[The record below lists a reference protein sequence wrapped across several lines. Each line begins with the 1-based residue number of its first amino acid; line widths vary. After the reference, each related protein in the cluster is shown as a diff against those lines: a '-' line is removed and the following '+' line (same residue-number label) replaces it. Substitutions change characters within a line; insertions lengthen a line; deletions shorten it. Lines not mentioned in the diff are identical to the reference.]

1 MKTSTL
7 KFLAYISMFI
17 DHIAVILIHPIY
29 VSSRMIGNVDMMGD
43 LLPPKAAGLQITYNV
58 GRLIGRF
65 AFPSF
70 AYMLV
75 EGFLHSHDL
84 LKYHLRLLC
93 FALISEIPFDL
104 AFTDSVFDPSFQNVG
119 FSLFIGLGMLTLL
132 YKFSFHPNG
141 QFTPLKALIIIGSAM
156 TLAIPCDGGP
166 GGILMIATLYLFQKR
181 NLFWWLGISF
191 SAALLFIQSG
201 AAWGGMWDVWLIV
214 PLLFFLNP
222 QYLSGHRGHK
232 WYYVIYPLHFLVLF
246 FLKKLLLPFP

>member
-1 MKTSTL
+1 
-7 KFLAYISMFI
+7 
-17 DHIAVILIHPIY
+17 
-29 VSSRMIGNVDMMGD
+29 
-43 LLPPKAAGLQITYNV
+43 
-58 GRLIGRF
+58 
-65 AFPSF
+65 
-70 AYMLV
+70 MLV

-104 AFTDSVFDPSFQNVG
+104 AFTDSVFDPSLQNVG

-141 QFTPLKALIIIGSAM
+141 QFIPLKALIIIGSAM

>member
-1 MKTSTL
+1 
-7 KFLAYISMFI
+7 MFI

-43 LLPPKAAGLQITYNV
+43 LLPPKAAGLQIAYNV

-104 AFTDSVFDPSFQNVG
+104 AFTDSVFDPSLQNVG

-141 QFTPLKALIIIGSAM
+141 QFIPLKALIIIGSAM
-156 TLAIPCDGGP
+156 TL
-166 GGILMIATLYLFQKR
+166 
-181 NLFWWLGISF
+181 
-191 SAALLFIQSG
+191 
-201 AAWGGMWDVWLIV
+201 V
-214 PLLFFLNP
+214 
-222 QYLSGHRGHK
+222 
-232 WYYVIYPLHFLVLF
+232 
-246 FLKKLLLPFP
+246 FPVTGDRVVF

>member
-1 MKTSTL
+1 
-7 KFLAYISMFI
+7 
-17 DHIAVILIHPIY
+17 
-29 VSSRMIGNVDMMGD
+29 
-43 LLPPKAAGLQITYNV
+43 
-58 GRLIGRF
+58 
-65 AFPSF
+65 
-70 AYMLV
+70 
-75 EGFLHSHDL
+75 
-84 LKYHLRLLC
+84 
-93 FALISEIPFDL
+93 
-104 AFTDSVFDPSFQNVG
+104 
-119 FSLFIGLGMLTLL
+119 
-132 YKFSFHPNG
+132 
-141 QFTPLKALIIIGSAM
+141 M

-246 FLKKLLLPFP
+246 CLKKLLLPFP

>member
-43 LLPPKAAGLQITYNV
+43 LLPPKAAGLQIAYNV

-104 AFTDSVFDPSFQNVG
+104 AFTDSVFDPSLQNVG

-141 QFTPLKALIIIGSAM
+141 QFIPLKALIIIGSAM
-156 TLAIPCDGGP
+156 TLAIPCDGGTGWYFNDCNP
-166 GGILMIATLYLFQKR
+166 LSVPEEEFVLVAWHFFFCCIAFHTKRRSLGRHVGCLVNCSITFLFE
-181 NLFWWLGISF
+181 
-191 SAALLFIQSG
+191 SA
-201 AAWGGMWDVWLIV
+201 V
-214 PLLFFLNP
+214 PFR
-222 QYLSGHRGHK
+222 S
-232 WYYVIYPLHFLVLF
+232 
-246 FLKKLLLPFP
+246 